1 MSKTFSRSEVAKHN
15 KSDDCFIIIDNV
27 VYDVTKFAGLH
38 PGGEFLLYELG
49 GLDVTEDFYGLHRV
63 EVLEKYGPRLKVGI
77 ISDADAKGVVV
88 EPQDNFEKI
97 SKVPFAETAYWR
109 GLHSP
114 YYKESHVNLRL
125 ALRKF
130 IKDEVREDAE
140 FGEVNGKAPS
150 KEILLKMG
158 SMGINAMILG
168 PGKHMGFFKNLI
180 GGVKVEEFDYFHEQI
195 VHEEF
200 CRLMCPGYLDGL
212 FAGMS
217 ISVPPLFNFGNE
229 RIRTEIG
236 PAVLRGE
243 RRSCLAITE
252 PYVGS
257 DVANA
262 RTRAEK
268 SACGTYYIL
277 NGVKKWITNGHGAD
291 YFITLARTGG
301 PGAKG
306 LSMFLVERT
315 EGVSTKLLKTSYST
329 AAETTYVIF
338 ENVRVPAE
346 NLLGREGDGF
356 MVAMGNFNHERYAL
370 CCGLLGH
377 ARYTMEEAFKWAAQR
392 KVFGKTLINQP
403 VIQEKFAKMVTRVE
417 SVHAW
422 LETITHQMNNM
433 NYAEQNEKLGGII
446 GLLKYEIAQV
456 ANLVADETVQIL
468 GGRGVTQGG
477 MGRIIERFNRTYKL
491 PAVYGGS
498 SEIVASLGIRQAMK
512 SYPRDAKL

>member
-1 MSKTFSRSEVAKHN
+1 MTETFSRAEVSKHN
-15 KSDDCFIIIDNV
+15 TQDDCFIIIDNV

-49 GLDVTEDFYGLHRV
+49 GLDVTEDFYSLHRV
-63 EVLEKYGPRLKVGI
+63 EVLEKFGPRLKVGVL
-77 ISDADAKGVVV
+77 SGSDAKGEII
-88 EPQDNFEKI
+88 EPKSSFAEI
-97 SKVPFAETAYWR
+97 SEVPFAEPSYWR

-114 YYKESHVNLRL
+114 YYNQTHIDLRL

-130 IKDEVREDAE
+130 IDQEVREEAE
-140 FGEVNGKAPS
+140 FGEVNGKPPS
-150 KEILLKMG
+150 KELLQKIG

-168 PGKHMGFFKNLI
+168 PGKHLKGFNKLL
-180 GGVKVEEFDYFHEQI
+180 GGVKAEEFDYFHEQI

-200 CRLMCPGYLDGL
+200 ARLMCPGFNDGM
-212 FAGMS
+212 FAGMT
-217 ISVPPLFNFGNE
+217 ISVPPLFNFGNDH
-229 RIRTEIG
+229 IKSVVG

-243 RRSCLAITE
+243 KRSCLAITE

-257 DVANA
+257 DVANV

-268 SACGTYYIL
+268 SSCGTYYTL

-301 PGAKG
+301 PGAGG
-306 LSMFLVERT
+306 LSMFLVERGD
-315 EGVSTKLLKTSYST
+315 GVSTKLLKTSYST
-329 AAETTYVIF
+329 AAETTYIAF
-338 ENVRVPAE
+338 ENVKVPAE
-346 NLLGREGDGF
+346 NLLGKEGKGF

-370 CCGLLGH
+370 CIGLLGH
-377 ARYTMEEAFKWAAQR
+377 ARFTMEEAFKWAVQR
-392 KVFGKTLINQP
+392 KVFGKPLINQP
-403 VIQEKFAKMVTRVE
+403 VIQEKFAKMATRIEATHSWSE
-417 SVHAW
+417 S
-422 LETITHQMNNM
+422 ITHQMNEM
-433 NYAEQNEKLGGII
+433 DYAEQNTKLGGLI
-446 GLLKYEIAQV
+446 GLLKYEVAQV

-498 SEIVASLGIRQAMK
+498 SEIVASLGIRQSMK
-512 SYPRDAKL
+512 NYPRNAKL